1 MKTPYYDENWQG
13 LQDFAENFENHTEKL
28 GENGLQLAEEKFK
41 IPIGRGDGQHFPPM
55 VDRMASALPYGP
67 TKKRKLES
75 VMRDAVQ
82 LGKAE
87 RLVVIGACR
96 GITCCSD
103 ELKLALGQ
111 SFRGLTGTTGAAL
124 EKKDEMI
131 LCGERLIHELQEAWA
146 HHF

>member
-1 MKTPYYDENWQG
+1 M
-13 LQDFAENFENHTEKL
+13 QDFAENFENNTKKL
-28 GENGLQLAEEKFK
+28 GENDLQLAEEKFG
-41 IPIGRGDGQHFPPM
+41 IPIGKGEGQHFPPM
-55 VDRMASALPYGP
+55 VDSMASALPYGSS
-67 TKKRKLES
+67 KKRKLES
-75 VMRDAVQ
+75 VMRDAMQ
-82 LGKAE
+82 LGRAE
-87 RLVVIGACR
+87 RLLVIGACR